1 LGVYDSTVTKKVVGV
16 FIRFFVRRLWKQ
28 NQKAQEKRDR
38 QNTEFI
44 NSNLRRKLMTLKM
57 NI

>member
-1 LGVYDSTVTKKVVGV
+1 MFAEYILNVYLPNKQTNASIKQTKHK
-16 FIRFFVRRLWKQ
+16 K
-28 NQKAQEKRDR
+28 KRDR